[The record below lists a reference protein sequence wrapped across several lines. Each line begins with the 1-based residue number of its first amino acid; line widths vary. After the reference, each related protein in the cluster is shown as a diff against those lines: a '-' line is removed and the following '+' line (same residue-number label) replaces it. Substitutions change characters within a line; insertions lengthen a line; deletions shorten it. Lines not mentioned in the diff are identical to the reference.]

1 MYIESDVKIKN
12 KKTKNVSDDDL
23 VRPKK
28 SFNKEQNYEKTTK
41 NFYEKE
47 REINFK
53 KTTPPHDQ
61 AQRLDLELSHIK
73 QKESKVKSQT
83 VGLNDI
89 SFENIG
95 LRSEV
100 YDALIQGPLKNISQ
114 NSLKPTEIQAL
125 SIPQILKSEG
135 QHILIAAETGSG
147 KTLSY
152 LLPIISK
159 LKEQEAKAQPLE
171 SLLKLVENKYN
182 NDFMGNINEN
192 NLNIDT
198 ENPAITNK
206 ESEYILTDLDNAK
219 EDNETINKQ
228 KINDDENLVDESSE
242 SSNNIKNASERNVEE
257 KDEYS
262 VDLDYVGEQLDHNKN
277 SKDSFFQQEL
287 EKEKQTLLLKKSS
300 IRKFNSPR
308 AIVLLPSRE
317 LVEQVQSVAKILSHF
332 ARFRVISFT
341 SKNER
346 RLIRR
351 SLALPIDMII
361 STPSSILKY
370 TEDGLLSLSELKY
383 MVVDEAD
390 TMFSK
395 GFGEEVRNII
405 QKIKTIVEKQN
416 EKLEKQ
422 QSTYNHYNK
431 VDAYDDDY
439 NNKKNKE
446 DINYKKRKWQCIVV
460 TATLPKSIN
469 ELLDEE
475 LPSIKRLTS
484 HSLHK
489 VLPNLQH
496 EFIDMKTYNFNKS
509 QAILEVLKRNYTSSS
524 NNDSNNNKSLHKR
537 PSSSILTNNSSTI
550 VFCNTRVSSRALEA
564 FLKSKGFPVIGL
576 YGDIDDRTTKLEA
589 FKNQSLDAKVLVCT
603 DIASRGLDTTFVDHV
618 ILYDFPTNMID
629 FLHRI
634 GRTARIGKR
643 GKATYF
649 ITSSNRILAERIKRN
664 IRDNRVLS

>member
-1 MYIESDVKIKN
+1 PVSSKTRGFIPSRFRLMYIESDVKIKN

-47 REINFK
+47 KEINFK

-152 LLPIISK
+152 LLPVISK

-192 NLNIDT
+192 NLT

-206 ESEYILTDLDNAK
+206 GSEYILTDLDNAK

-262 VDLDYVGEQLDHNKN
+262 VDLDYVGEQLDHNKS

-308 AIVLLPSRE
+308 ALVLLPSRE

-405 QKIKTIVEKQN
+405 QKIKKIVEKQN

-422 QSTYNHYNK
+422 QSTYNHYN
-431 VDAYDDDY
+431 
-439 NNKKNKE
+439 
-446 DINYKKRKWQCIVV
+446 
-460 TATLPKSIN
+460 KSIN

-509 QAILEVLKRNYTSSS
+509 QAILEV
-524 NNDSNNNKSLHKR
+524 
-537 PSSSILTNNSSTI
+537 
-550 VFCNTRVSSRALEA
+550 VSSRALEA

>member
-1 MYIESDVKIKN
+1 
-12 KKTKNVSDDDL
+12 
-23 VRPKK
+23 
-28 SFNKEQNYEKTTK
+28 
-41 NFYEKE
+41 
-47 REINFK
+47 
-53 KTTPPHDQ
+53 
-61 AQRLDLELSHIK
+61 
-73 QKESKVKSQT
+73 
-83 VGLNDI
+83 
-89 SFENIG
+89 
-95 LRSEV
+95 
-100 YDALIQGPLKNISQ
+100 
-114 NSLKPTEIQAL
+114 
-125 SIPQILKSEG
+125 
-135 QHILIAAETGSG
+135 
-147 KTLSY
+147 
-152 LLPIISK
+152 
-159 LKEQEAKAQPLE
+159 
-171 SLLKLVENKYN
+171 
-182 NDFMGNINEN
+182 
-192 NLNIDT
+192 
-198 ENPAITNK
+198 
-206 ESEYILTDLDNAK
+206 
-219 EDNETINKQ
+219 
-228 KINDDENLVDESSE
+228 
-242 SSNNIKNASERNVEE
+242 
-257 KDEYS
+257 
-262 VDLDYVGEQLDHNKN
+262 YVGEQLDHNKS

-308 AIVLLPSRE
+308 ALVLLPSRE

-405 QKIKTIVEKQN
+405 QKIKKIVEKQN

-422 QSTYNHYNK
+422 QSTYNHYN
-431 VDAYDDDY
+431 
-439 NNKKNKE
+439 
-446 DINYKKRKWQCIVV
+446 
-460 TATLPKSIN
+460 KSIN

-509 QAILEVLKRNYTSSS
+509 QAILEV
-524 NNDSNNNKSLHKR
+524 

-550 VFCNTRVSSRALEA
+550 IFCNTRVSSRALEA

>member
-47 REINFK
+47 KEINFK

-152 LLPIISK
+152 LLPVISK

-192 NLNIDT
+192 NLT

-206 ESEYILTDLDNAK
+206 GSEYILTDLDNAK

-262 VDLDYVGEQLDHNKN
+262 VDLDYVGEQLDHNKS

-308 AIVLLPSRE
+308 ALVLLPSRE

-405 QKIKTIVEKQN
+405 QKIKKIVEKQN

-422 QSTYNHYNK
+422 QSTYNHYN
-431 VDAYDDDY
+431 
-439 NNKKNKE
+439 
-446 DINYKKRKWQCIVV
+446 
-460 TATLPKSIN
+460 KSIN

-509 QAILEVLKRNYTSSS
+509 QAILEV
-524 NNDSNNNKSLHKR
+524 
-537 PSSSILTNNSSTI
+537 
-550 VFCNTRVSSRALEA
+550 VSSRALEA

>member
-47 REINFK
+47 KEINFK

-152 LLPIISK
+152 LLPVISK

-192 NLNIDT
+192 NLT

-206 ESEYILTDLDNAK
+206 GSEYILTDLDNAK

-262 VDLDYVGEQLDHNKN
+262 VDLDYVGEQLDHNKS

-308 AIVLLPSRE
+308 ALVLLPSRE

-405 QKIKTIVEKQN
+405 QKIKKIVEKQN

-422 QSTYNHYNK
+422 QSTYNHYN
-431 VDAYDDDY
+431 
-439 NNKKNKE
+439 
-446 DINYKKRKWQCIVV
+446 
-460 TATLPKSIN
+460 KSIN

-509 QAILEVLKRNYTSSS
+509 QAILEV
-524 NNDSNNNKSLHKR
+524 

-550 VFCNTRVSSRALEA
+550 IFCNTRVSSRALEA

>member
-47 REINFK
+47 KEINFK
-53 KTTPPHDQ
+53 KTTPSHDQ

-242 SSNNIKNASERNVEE
+242 SSNNIKNASERNAEE

-509 QAILEVLKRNYTSSS
+509 QAILEV
-524 NNDSNNNKSLHKR
+524 

-643 GKATYF
+643 ERKMDYESNSNDSDGY
-649 ITSSNRILAERIKRN
+649 ISGNSSTEI
-664 IRDNRVLS
+664 